1 MRQKK
6 AFFNITMAKEKN
18 EKKVGTKLGTKQT
31 EEEKQQQLQQ
41 HYIEMQMAS
50 QQINNIEAQIKKIDE
65 NLEQL
70 NATTEALEDIKN
82 TKQGT
87 DILVPVGPGIFAA
100 AKLDD
105 NKNIKVNIG
114 SKVTVEKSIDEA
126 IKMINKQVKE
136 LINYKRELTDT
147 LSFLTLQ
154 IEQMEESILKL
165 SEE

>member
-1 MRQKK
+1 
-6 AFFNITMAKEKN
+6 MAKEKN